1 MAEHVANDIGSMRA
15 VAHVPKFDGTNHME
29 WNYQLILS
37 FQGMEID
44 GVVTGTEVLPVEV
57 IQFSQPNLM
66 LSNLS
71 FER

>member
-1 MAEHVANDIGSMRA
+1 MRA
-15 VAHVPKFDGTNHME
+15 VAHVPKFDGTNHRE

-57 IQFSQPNLM
+57 IQLTQPNLM

>member
-15 VAHVPKFDGTNHME
+15 VAHVPKFDGTNHRE

-44 GVVTGTEVLPVEV
+44 EVVTGTEVLPDEV
-57 IQFSQPNLM
+57 IQLTQSNLL